1 MRTSCE
7 LQHRLGYTV
16 WSYSFQQRQWDEVN
30 YGTVYL
36 ALPIFNGLINIANIT
51 KYDTNMITVK
61 LRWEAVSLLPPLNP
75 LSFNLKLSG
84 F

>member
-51 KYDTNMITVK
+51 KYDINMITV
-61 LRWEAVSLLPPLNP
+61 ESSFSLASPEPTE
-75 LSFNLKLSG
+75 F
-84 F
+84 